1 LIAAGIGALALVRG
15 TGIGRFS
22 MFGQIDQ
29 RRLDV
34 YQTAIKMVQGH
45 ELLG

>member
-15 TGIGRFS
+15 TGRFS